1 MRQKN
6 ILQHFKFNP
15 NSEGLP
21 NLWLQDATEDFCRF
35 AIAVNAVGLD
45 WWQTGT
51 EGEFARFGRKRNGVS
66 RASTTLGVIC
76 GRKFPSV
83 RFARDFKSIFN
94 ISQTALNPTRVLAI
108 EKLLRKPRGDWYDV
122 FKPGSNTSG
131 LWPDHYSIDTIPNE
145 VFFITGD
152 DQRDRQRLAN
162 ELTKAEEIWNSN
174 LKGGTKV
181 QLINA
186 RVGQGEFC
194 TGVLKRAGGLCE
206 VTGVDNRAMLIASHI
221 HPWAA
226 DDATNKDRLDP
237 NNGLSLT
244 PNLDKLF
251 DRGFIS
257 FDDEGR
263 LLVKT
268 EDEKLLRQLLPYS
281 SADPVGLIKKPTSEQ
296 CVFLAKHREIYKFVE
311 GDRFI
316 LNLIMPS
323 GAKGASKSAR
333 PTTRAA

>member
-1 MRQKN
+1 MGQMN
-6 ILQHFKFNP
+6 VLQHFKFNA
-15 NSEGLP
+15 NAEGLP
-21 NLWLQDATEDFCRF
+21 NLWRPDATEDFCRL
-35 AIAVNAVGLD
+35 ANVVNEVGLD

-51 EGEFARFGRKRNGVS
+51 EGEFARFGRKRNGVL

-83 RFARDFKSIFN
+83 RFAQDFKSIFN
-94 ISQTALNPTRVLAI
+94 MSQTALNPARVLAI

-122 FKPGSNTSG
+122 FKPVPNTSG
-131 LWPDHYSIDTIPNE
+131 LWPDHYSIDTIPYE
-145 VFFITGD
+145 VFFMRD
-152 DQRDRQRLAN
+152 DAQHDRQRLAN
-162 ELTKAEEIWNSN
+162 ELKKAEEIWNSD
-174 LKGGTKV
+174 LKAGTKV

-186 RVGQGEFC
+186 RVGQGKFR

-221 HPWAA
+221 YPWAA

-257 FDDEGR
+257 FNDEGR
-263 LLVKT
+263 LLIKT

-296 CVFLAKHREIYKFVE
+296 CVFLAKHREIYKFAE
-311 GDRFI
+311 GDTFL

-323 GAKGASKSAR
+323 GAKGASKSSR
-333 PTTRAA
+333 PTARAA